1 MVPRAPEG
9 TPSGGRYIVR
19 AVGDERVIGV
29 DVGGTKILAGVI
41 DRGGAVERSVVHPT
55 PVAGQDAVLDALAGA
70 VLELLDD
77 RVLAVG
83 FGIPSQIDQRT
94 GRLGTSVNIPLS
106 DVPFRSVMTA
116 RLGRPVAVDNDANVA
131 TFAEWSAGAGRG
143 SQTMAML
150 TLGTGVGGGL
160 VLSGRPYH
168 GWAEVGHIVIKRD
181 GLPCQGSCTGRGHLE
196 SYASGVAADRVARE
210 YLGPDA
216 GASDL
221 VRARHPALRE
231 IGRYVGCGVATLV
244 NLFDPE
250 VVVIGGGFGVAAFDQ
265 LMPGIRETLQVEAL
279 QAAGEVP
286 VVPAV
291 LGAGAGLVGAAL
303 AAFDVLGS

>member
-1 MVPRAPEG
+1 V
-9 TPSGGRYIVR
+9 T
-19 AVGDERVIGV
+19 DERVIGV
-29 DVGGTKILAGVI
+29 DVGGTKILAGVL
-41 DRGGAVERSVVHPT
+41 DRTGAVERSVVHPT
-55 PVAGQDAVLDALAGA
+55 PLTGQDDVLDMLATA

-83 FGIPSQIDQRT
+83 FGIPSQVDQRT
-94 GRLGTSVNIPLS
+94 GRLGKSVNIPLS
-106 DVPFRSVMTA
+106 DVPFRTVMSE

-131 TFAEWSAGAGRG
+131 AFAEWAAGAGRG

-168 GWAEVGHIVIKRD
+168 GWAEVGHIVVKRG
-181 GLPCQGSCTGRGHLE
+181 GLPCQGSCTGHGHLE

-210 YLGPDA
+210 HLGADA
-216 GASDL
+216 TAYDL
-221 VRARHPALRE
+221 VSARHPALRE
-231 IGRYVGCGVATLV
+231 IGRYVGCGIATLV

-250 VVVIGGGFGVAAFDQ
+250 VVVIGGGFGVAAFDV
-265 LMPGIRETLQVEAL
+265 LMPGIRETLQEEAL

-291 LGAGAGLVGAAL
+291 LGSGAGLVGAAL
-303 AAFDVLGS
+303 AAFDLLDL